1 MRRLSIALLLGILVV
16 VVSKPLLVYA
26 STYAITGVSYDNET
40 EYEFGNATL
49 SDDGTLSVICMPE
62 REIETEKYIWYEYKN
77 LIKKVVFDNSI
88 NKINSSSF
96 KDYTNIKEIELGTGI
111 REIKESAFSGCNEL
125 SLITGGDNLESIA
138 EGAFYTENQSIPDN
152 LTYLN
157 TCNENLKNYDWF
169 KYQNREVCTGIEY
182 LMETVSKIE
191 KMPVNY
197 RFTNEEMK
205 SVLKETYKIIGHE
218 DYVIETEIKPE
229 DLELSTNLI
238 ENVGENII
246 YVQFNY
252 KNGLGKNEDLVNEV
266 VIEGV
271 ENKPVAVEIPLEFN
285 LKYDGEKFIGT
296 EYLKV
301 VGSDAEVNGIKVKAE
316 TVINFDDKAA
326 GTVEFGENGEKEF
339 PMSSIVNGVQ
349 EKITINVTKDMI
361 YSIGSLNS
369 KVQFEITTY

>member
-1 MRRLSIALLLGILVV
+1 MRRISIALLFGILMVV
-16 VVSKPLLVYA
+16 IKTIPVYA
-26 STYAITGVSYDNET
+26 STYVVAGVSYDDEKNC
-40 EYEFGNATL
+40 EFGDATL
-49 SDDGTLSVICMPE
+49 SEDGTLSVISMPE
-62 REIETEKYIWYEYKN
+62 ENLEAEKYVWYEYKN

-88 NKINSSSF
+88 SEVNSSSF
-96 KDYTNIKEIELGTGI
+96 KDYTNIKEIELGTGVRKI
-111 REIKESAFSGCNEL
+111 EENAFSGCSEL
-125 SLITGGDNLESIA
+125 KLITGGENVESIA
-138 EGAFYTENQSIPDN
+138 DGAFYTESQSVPDN

-169 KYQNREVCTGIEY
+169 KFQNRKVCTDINY
-182 LMETVSKIE
+182 VMETTSKIE

-197 RFTNEEMK
+197 RFNNEEMK
-205 SVLKETYKIIGHE
+205 AVLKETYKIIGQE
-218 DYVIETEIKPE
+218 DYVIETELKPE
-229 DLELSTNLI
+229 DIELSTNLI
-238 ENVGENII
+238 EKGGENII
-246 YVQFNY
+246 YVHFNY

-301 VGSDAEVNGIKVKAE
+301 VGSDAEVNGIKVKAK

-326 GTVEFGENGEKEF
+326 GTVEFGDDGEKLF

-349 EKITINVTKDMI
+349 EKITINVEKDMI
-361 YSIGSLNS
+361 YSIGDMNS
-369 KVQFEITTY
+369 EVQFEIITY